1 MKIGLVSAILEDY
14 DFKKMIDTV
23 SEIGYECVEVACWP
37 KAKAERRYA
46 GVSHID
52 VANLGD
58 KEAEEKF
65 KEAAEA
71 YAVLSDP
78 EKRAKYDQYGHAA
91 FEQGGGPGGFGGFD
105 FSDMGDIFGDIFG
118 DMFGGGSRQRQ
129 SNGPVKGAN
138 IKTTVRVSFTDAV
151 FGTQTELE
159 LPLKDEC
166 TVCHG
171 TGAQPGHQPETC
183 SKCAGKGQVVYT
195 QQSLFGMARTVSVC
209 PDCGGS
215 GKIIKYKCSNC
226 AGSGYVKSKKKI
238 QVAIPAG
245 IDNGQ
250 SIRIRAKG
258 EPGINGG
265 ERGDLL
271 VTVLVDRDPRFQ
283 RQEYDLYSSEPI
295 TFTQAALGGKITVTT
310 IDGPYEL
317 EIKPG
322 TQTDTKVKL
331 KGKGVPTL
339 RNKTVRGDH
348 YITLVVQVPDK
359 LTEEQKSILNQYAN
373 TTVNARSSTDAAS
386 SGSSIFGDHKRKKG
400 FKKGL

>member
-1 MKIGLVSAILEDY
+1 MADKRDY
-14 DFKKMIDTV
+14 YEVLGVTKGATDAEIKKAYRVVAKKYHPDTNPGNV
-23 SEIGYECVEVACWP
+23 
-37 KAKAERRYA
+37 
-46 GVSHID
+46 
-52 VANLGD
+52 
-58 KEAEEKF
+58 EAEEKF

-78 EKRAKYDQYGHAA
+78 EKKAKYDQYGHAA
-91 FEQGGGPGGFGGFD
+91 FDQNGGPGGFGGFD

-138 IKTTVRVSFTDAV
+138 IKTTVRVTFEEAV

-166 TVCHG
+166 DVCKG
-171 TGAQPGHQPETC
+171 SGAQPGHSPETC

-195 QQSLFGMARTVSVC
+195 QQSLFGMARTVQTC

-215 GKIIKYKCSNC
+215 GKLIKFKCSNC
-226 AGSGYVKSKKKI
+226 AGSGFVKSKKKI
-238 QVAIPAG
+238 QVAVPAG

-250 SIRIRAKG
+250 SIRIREKG
-258 EPGINGG
+258 EPGMNGG
-265 ERGDLL
+265 GRGDLL
-271 VTVLVDRDPRFQ
+271 VTVLVDRHPTFQ

-295 TFTQAALGGKITVTT
+295 SFTQAALGGKITITT
-310 IDGPYEL
+310 IDGDYDL

-339 RNKTVRGDH
+339 RNKNVRGDH
-348 YITLVVQVPDK
+348 YVTLIVQVPDK

-373 TTVNARSSTDAAS
+373 
-386 SGSSIFGDHKRKKG
+386 
-400 FKKGL
+400 

>member
-1 MKIGLVSAILEDY
+1 MQNLFRRNFAAQLKFTVGVSVDGDDNGLAAVFFYQLLVKFDAAGLVIR
-14 DFKKMIDTV
+14 
-23 SEIGYECVEVACWP
+23 P
-37 KAKAERRYA
+37 
-46 GVSHID
+46 
-52 VANLGD
+52 
-58 KEAEEKF
+58 
-65 KEAAEA
+65 
-71 YAVLSDP
+71 
-78 EKRAKYDQYGHAA
+78 
-91 FEQGGGPGGFGGFD
+91 
-105 FSDMGDIFGDIFG
+105 
-118 DMFGGGSRQRQ
+118 
-129 SNGPVKGAN
+129 
-138 IKTTVRVSFTDAV
+138 
-151 FGTQTELE
+151 
-159 LPLKDEC
+159 
-166 TVCHG
+166 
-171 TGAQPGHQPETC
+171 
-183 SKCAGKGQVVYT
+183 
-195 QQSLFGMARTVSVC
+195 
-209 PDCGGS
+209 
-215 GKIIKYKCSNC
+215 
-226 AGSGYVKSKKKI
+226 GYVKSKKKI

>member
-1 MKIGLVSAILEDY
+1 MADKRDY
-14 DFKKMIDTV
+14 YEVLGVTKGATDAEIKKAYRVVAKKYHPDTNP
-23 SEIGYECVEVACWP
+23 GNA
-37 KAKAERRYA
+37 
-46 GVSHID
+46 
-52 VANLGD
+52 
-58 KEAEEKF
+58 EAEEKF

-78 EKRAKYDQYGHAA
+78 EKKAKYDQYGHAA

-105 FSDMGDIFGDIFG
+105 FADMGDIFGDIFG
-118 DMFGGGSRQRQ
+118 DMFGGGRGQRQ

-138 IKTTVRVSFTDAV
+138 IKTTVRVTFEEAV
-151 FGTQTELE
+151 FGTQEELE

-166 TVCHG
+166 DVCNG
-171 TGAQPGHQPETC
+171 SGAQPGHQPETC

-195 QQSLFGMARTVSVC
+195 QQSLFGMARTVQSC

-215 GKIIKYKCSNC
+215 GKLIRYKCSNC
-226 AGSGYVKSKKKI
+226 AGTGFVKSKKKI
-238 QVAIPAG
+238 QVAVPAG

-250 SIRIRAKG
+250 SIRIREKG

-265 ERGDLL
+265 GRGDLL
-271 VTVLVDRDPRFQ
+271 VTVLVDRHPTFQ

-295 TFTQAALGGKITVTT
+295 SFTQAALGGRITINT
-310 IDGPYEL
+310 IDGPYDL
-317 EIKPG
+317 DIKPG

-339 RNKTVRGDH
+339 RNKNVRGDH
-348 YITLVVQVPDK
+348 YVTLVVQVPDK

-373 TTVNARSSTDAAS
+373 TTTVNARSSTDSAGGFS
-386 SGSSIFGDHKRKKG
+386 FGDHKKKKG
-400 FKKGL
+400 FKKL

>member
-1 MKIGLVSAILEDY
+1 MADKRDY
-14 DFKKMIDTV
+14 YEVLGVTKGATDAEIKKAYRVVAKKYHPDTNP
-23 SEIGYECVEVACWP
+23 GNA
-37 KAKAERRYA
+37 
-46 GVSHID
+46 
-52 VANLGD
+52 
-58 KEAEEKF
+58 EAEEKF

-78 EKRAKYDQYGHAA
+78 EKKAKYDQYGHAA
-91 FEQGGGPGGFGGFD
+91 FDQNGGPGGFGGFD

-138 IKTTVRVSFTDAV
+138 IKTTVRVTFEEAV

-166 TVCHG
+166 DVCKG
-171 TGAQPGHQPETC
+171 SGAQPGHSPETC

-195 QQSLFGMARTVSVC
+195 QQSLFGMARTVQTC

-215 GKIIKYKCSNC
+215 GKLIKFKCSNC
-226 AGSGYVKSKKKI
+226 AGSGFVKSKKKI
-238 QVAIPAG
+238 QVAVPAG

-250 SIRIRAKG
+250 SIRIREKG
-258 EPGINGG
+258 EPGMNGG
-265 ERGDLL
+265 GRGDLL
-271 VTVLVDRDPRFQ
+271 VTVLVDRHPTFQ

-295 TFTQAALGGKITVTT
+295 SFTQAALGGKITITT
-310 IDGPYEL
+310 IDGDYDL

-339 RNKTVRGDH
+339 RNKNVRGDH
-348 YITLVVQVPDK
+348 YVTLIVQVPDK

-373 TTVNARSSTDAAS
+373 TTTVNARSSTDSVS
-386 SGSSIFGDHKRKKG
+386 SGGSLFGDHKKKKG
-400 FKKGL
+400 FKKL

>member
-1 MKIGLVSAILEDY
+1 MADKRDY
-14 DFKKMIDTV
+14 YEVLGVTKGASE
-23 SEIGYECVEVACWP
+23 SEIKKAYRQVAKKYHP
-37 KAKAERRYA
+37 
-46 GVSHID
+46 D
-52 VANLGD
+52 TNPGD

-78 EKRAKYDQYGHAA
+78 EKRSKYDQYGHAA

-118 DMFGGGSRQRQ
+118 DMFGGGARQRQ

-138 IKTTVRVSFTDAV
+138 IKTTVRVSFEEAV
-151 FGTQTELE
+151 FGTQEELE

-166 TVCHG
+166 DVCKG
-171 TGAQPGHQPETC
+171 SGAQPGHQPETC
-183 SKCAGKGQVVYT
+183 PKCAGKGQVVYT
-195 QQSLFGMARTVSVC
+195 QQSLFGMARTVQTC

-215 GKIIKYKCSNC
+215 GKLIKYKCSNC
-226 AGSGYVKSKKKI
+226 AGTGFVKSKKKI
-238 QVAIPAG
+238 QVAVPAG

-271 VTVLVDRDPRFQ
+271 VTVLVDRHPTFQ

-295 TFTQAALGGKITVTT
+295 SFTQAALGGKVTIST

-317 EIKPG
+317 DIKPG

-339 RNKTVRGDH
+339 RNKNVRGDH
-348 YITLVVQVPDK
+348 YVTLVVQVPDK
-359 LTEEQKSILNQYAN
+359 LTEEQKSILNQYAKT
-373 TTVNARSSTDAAS
+373 TTVNARSSTDSAGGFS
-386 SGSSIFGDHKRKKG
+386 FGDHKKKKG

>member
-1 MKIGLVSAILEDY
+1 MSDKRDY
-14 DFKKMIDTV
+14 YEVLGVTKGV
-23 SEIGYECVEVACWP
+23 SEADLKKAYRKVAKKYHP
-37 KAKAERRYA
+37 
-46 GVSHID
+46 D
-52 VANLGD
+52 TNPGD

-400 FKKGL
+400 FKKGLYDVDKTDHRYNGGSC

>member
-1 MKIGLVSAILEDY
+1 MADKRDY
-14 DFKKMIDTV
+14 YEVLGVTKGATDAEIKKAYRVVAKKYHPDTNPGNV
-23 SEIGYECVEVACWP
+23 
-37 KAKAERRYA
+37 
-46 GVSHID
+46 
-52 VANLGD
+52 
-58 KEAEEKF
+58 EAEEKF

-78 EKRAKYDQYGHAA
+78 EKKAKYDQYGHAA

-138 IKTTVRVSFTDAV
+138 IKTTVRVTFEEAV

-166 TVCHG
+166 DVCNG
-171 TGAQPGHQPETC
+171 SGAQPGHSPETC
-183 SKCAGKGQVVYT
+183 SKCAGKGQVVFT
-195 QQSLFGMARTVSVC
+195 QQSLFGMARTVQTC

-215 GKIIKYKCSNC
+215 GKLIKFKCSNC
-226 AGSGYVKSKKKI
+226 AGSGFVKSKKKI
-238 QVAIPAG
+238 QVAVPAG

-250 SIRIRAKG
+250 SIRIREKG
-258 EPGINGG
+258 EPGMNGG
-265 ERGDLL
+265 GRGDLL
-271 VTVLVDRDPRFQ
+271 VTVLVDRHPTFQ

-295 TFTQAALGGKITVTT
+295 SFTQAALGGKITITT
-310 IDGPYEL
+310 IDGAYDL

-339 RNKTVRGDH
+339 RNKNVRGDH
-348 YITLVVQVPDK
+348 YVTLIVQVPDK

-373 TTVNARSSTDAAS
+373 TTTVNARSSTDSVS
-386 SGSSIFGDHKRKKG
+386 SGGSLFGDHKKKKG
-400 FKKGL
+400 FKKL

>member
-1 MKIGLVSAILEDY
+1 MADKRDY
-14 DFKKMIDTV
+14 YEVLGVTKGASEAEIKKAYRKVAKKYHPDTN
-23 SEIGYECVEVACWP
+23 P
-37 KAKAERRYA
+37 
-46 GVSHID
+46 
-52 VANLGD
+52 GD

-78 EKRAKYDQYGHAA
+78 EKKAKYDQYGHAA

-118 DMFGGGSRQRQ
+118 DMFGGGARQRQ

-138 IKTTVRVSFTDAV
+138 IKTTVRVSFEEAV
-151 FGTQTELE
+151 FGTQEELE

-166 TVCHG
+166 EVCKG

-183 SKCAGKGQVVYT
+183 PKCAGKGQVVYT
-195 QQSLFGMARTVSVC
+195 QQSLFGMARTVQTC

-215 GKIIKYKCSNC
+215 GKLIKYKCSNC
-226 AGSGYVKSKKKI
+226 AGTGFVKSKKKI
-238 QVAIPAG
+238 QVAVPAG

-271 VTVLVDRDPRFQ
+271 VTVLVDRHPVFQ
-283 RQEYDLYSSEPI
+283 RQEYDLYSTEPI
-295 TFTQAALGGKITVTT
+295 SFTQAALGGKIIINT
-310 IDGPYEL
+310 IDGPYDL

-339 RNKTVRGDH
+339 RNKNVRGDH
-348 YITLVVQVPDK
+348 YVTLVVQVPDK

-373 TTVNARSSTDAAS
+373 TTGVNARSSTDSAGGFS
-386 SGSSIFGDHKRKKG
+386 FGDHKKKKG
-400 FKKGL
+400 FKKGF

>member
-1 MKIGLVSAILEDY
+1 MQNKRKAT
-14 DFKKMIDTV
+14 DF
-23 SEIGYECVEVACWP
+23 
-37 KAKAERRYA
+37 
-46 GVSHID
+46 
-52 VANLGD
+52 
-58 KEAEEKF
+58 
-65 KEAAEA
+65 
-71 YAVLSDP
+71 
-78 EKRAKYDQYGHAA
+78 
-91 FEQGGGPGGFGGFD
+91 FG
-105 FSDMGDIFGDIFG
+105 
-118 DMFGGGSRQRQ
+118 
-129 SNGPVKGAN
+129 
-138 IKTTVRVSFTDAV
+138 
-151 FGTQTELE
+151 
-159 LPLKDEC
+159 
-166 TVCHG
+166 
-171 TGAQPGHQPETC
+171 
-183 SKCAGKGQVVYT
+183 
-195 QQSLFGMARTVSVC
+195 SLRWRMV
-209 PDCGGS
+209 
-215 GKIIKYKCSNC
+215 
-226 AGSGYVKSKKKI
+226 
-238 QVAIPAG
+238 G
-245 IDNGQ
+245 IY
-250 SIRIRAKG
+250 
-258 EPGINGG
+258 
-265 ERGDLL
+265 LL

>member
-1 MKIGLVSAILEDY
+1 MSDKRDY
-14 DFKKMIDTV
+14 YEVLGVTKGV
-23 SEIGYECVEVACWP
+23 SEADLKKAYRKVAKKYHP
-37 KAKAERRYA
+37 
-46 GVSHID
+46 D
-52 VANLGD
+52 TNPGD

-195 QQSLFGMARTVSVC
+195 QQSLFGMARTVSAC

-339 RNKTVRGDH
+339 RNKNVRGDH
-348 YITLVVQVPDK
+348 YVTLVVQVPDK
-359 LTEEQKSILNQYAN
+359 LTEEQKTILNNFDEA
-373 TTVNARSSTDAAS
+373 TGSTARRSTDSAGDFS
-386 SGSSIFGDHKRKKG
+386 FGGHKKKG
-400 FKKGL
+400 FGKKR

>member
-1 MKIGLVSAILEDY
+1 MADKRDY
-14 DFKKMIDTV
+14 YEVLGVTKGASEAEIKKAYRKVAKKYHPDTN
-23 SEIGYECVEVACWP
+23 P
-37 KAKAERRYA
+37 
-46 GVSHID
+46 
-52 VANLGD
+52 GD

-78 EKRAKYDQYGHAA
+78 EKKAKYDQYGHAA

-118 DMFGGGSRQRQ
+118 DMFGGGARQRQ

-138 IKTTVRVSFTDAV
+138 IKTTVRVSFEEAV
-151 FGTQTELE
+151 FGTQEELE

-166 TVCHG
+166 EVCKG

-183 SKCAGKGQVVYT
+183 PKCAGKGQVVYT
-195 QQSLFGMARTVSVC
+195 QQSLFGMARTVQTC

-215 GKIIKYKCSNC
+215 GKLIKYKCSNC
-226 AGSGYVKSKKKI
+226 AGTGFVKSKKK
-238 QVAIPAG
+238 
-245 IDNGQ
+245 

-271 VTVLVDRDPRFQ
+271 VTVLVDRHPVFQ
-283 RQEYDLYSSEPI
+283 RQEYDLYSTEPI
-295 TFTQAALGGKITVTT
+295 SFTQAALGGKITINT
-310 IDGPYEL
+310 IDGPYDL

-339 RNKTVRGDH
+339 RNKNVRGDH
-348 YITLVVQVPDK
+348 YVTLVVQVPDK

-373 TTVNARSSTDAAS
+373 TTGVNARSSTDSAGGFS
-386 SGSSIFGDHKRKKG
+386 FGDHKKKKG
-400 FKKGL
+400 FKKGF